1 MEKAIG
7 SKTMIKEFLYDHA
20 AGRPVSFHMPGHKGS
35 ALYRRFGYDAFF
47 DGTCGAGSGTREGGF
62 LDLDITEIPGAD
74 DLFVADG
81 IIGRVQ
87 ERYAELYGAKRS
99 YLMVNGTSG
108 ALIASILTCVPRGGK
123 MIIGTNSHRAVTNG
137 LALAGAE
144 PVFVEPVSL
153 WGGDVEGPVDPDQV
167 KKAVEANLDAYA
179 ILITSPNYYGIV
191 SDIEK
196 IAAIAHEAGMI
207 LIVDQ
212 AHGAHLAAFGRFGR
226 DGNMPAPA
234 EKLGADIVTCSV
246 HKTMAS
252 MTQSAVLHVISD
264 RVDTDVIEE
273 KLWMVESSSPSYIL
287 MASLDINADL
297 VEKHGEE
304 LIREWDEGLD
314 LFYEEAAKIRGIRTL
329 CGYIEETGIN
339 MSVDRSKI
347 VVDAGMPAEQLEGML
362 MERNIFCEKKNGSAL
377 VCLSGIGNTKEDYA
391 ALAEALREIAQY

>member
-1 MEKAIG
+1 
-7 SKTMIKEFLYDHA
+7 MIKEFLYDHA

-35 ALYRRFGYDAFF
+35 ALYRRFGYDAFL
-47 DGTCGAGSGTREGGF
+47 DGTRGAGSGTREGGF

-153 WGGDVEGPVDPDQV
+153 WGGDVEGPVDPEQV
-167 KKAVEANLDAYA
+167 KKAVEANPDAYA

-252 MTQSAVLHVISD
+252 MTQSAALHIISD

-304 LIREWDEGLD
+304 LIREWNEGLD

-391 ALAEALREIAQY
+391 ALAQALREIAQG